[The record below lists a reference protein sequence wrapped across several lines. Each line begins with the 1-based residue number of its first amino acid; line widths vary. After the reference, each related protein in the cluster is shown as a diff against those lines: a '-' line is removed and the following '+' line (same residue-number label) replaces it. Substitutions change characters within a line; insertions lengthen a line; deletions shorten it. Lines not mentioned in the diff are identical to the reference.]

1 MKPPPPTTTKTTA
14 LLGALAALWTTLATA
29 QQPPPP
35 GIFTLGA
42 VKMACPP
49 AHVMAARET
58 TAPPGFGTA
67 DDLVN
72 LVLGAIPG
80 ATAEAVDYPAA
91 GGALYAQSVAA
102 GIAALLARLTTFSS
116 QCPGTRVVL
125 HGYSQGGQVV
135 DDVLCGGPDGA
146 SLPAGVGVGGLLQ
159 PGVAAVVAAAVMM
172 GSPRHNEG
180 IAFNRGNATEPG
192 FAARAANFTCPTFA
206 DRIQSYCDDPDPFCA
221 KGNSTAYH
229 QMYGKVYGHQA
240 LQFVLDRLSR

>member
-1 MKPPPPTTTKTTA
+1 MKPPPPATTAA
-14 LLGALAALWTTLATA
+14 LLGGLAAFWAGLATA

-49 AHVMAARET
+49 AHVIAARET
-58 TAPPGFGTA
+58 TAPAGFGTA
-67 DDLVN
+67 DDLVG
-72 LVLGAIPG
+72 LILAAIPG

-91 GGALYAQSVAA
+91 GGALYAQSVTA
-102 GIAALLARLTTFSS
+102 GIAAVLGRLTTFSS

-146 SLPAGVGVGGLLQ
+146 SLPAGVGGLVQ
-159 PGVAAVVAAAVMM
+159 PGVAAMVAAAVMM

-180 IAFNRGNATEPG
+180 IAFNRGNATKPG
-192 FAARAANFTCPTFA
+192 FAARAANFTCPTFE

-229 QMYGKVYGHQA
+229 QMYGKIYGREA